1 MVIMTRKAMV
11 ACNDN
16 LLKTVIYASE
26 GICLLV
32 NLFLS
37 RQCKRRLQI
46 YSFVTLVAYEIHF

>member
-11 ACNDN
+11 ACDDN

-26 GICLLV
+26 GIGLLV
-32 NLFLS
+32 NLFLG
-37 RQCKRRLQI
+37 RQCKRRLHI

>member
-1 MVIMTRKAMV
+1 MTRKVMV
-11 ACNDN
+11 TCNDN
-16 LLKTVIYASE
+16 LLKTIIYASE

-32 NLFLS
+32 NLFLG